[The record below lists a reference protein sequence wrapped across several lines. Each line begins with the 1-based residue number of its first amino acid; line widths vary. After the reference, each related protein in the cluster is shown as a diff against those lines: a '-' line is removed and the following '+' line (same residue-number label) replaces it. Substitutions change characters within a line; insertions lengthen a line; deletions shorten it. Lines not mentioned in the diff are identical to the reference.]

1 MITNMADT
9 DRDGICCGNALTAGG
24 ITGGEITG
32 GVIATSTAVN
42 VASAGLALTPLLV
55 ANAPAFNVLR

>member
-9 DRDGICCGNALTAGG
+9 DSDGICCGTAITAGG
-24 ITGGEITG
+24 ITGG
-32 GVIATSTAVN
+32 VIATRTAVSE
-42 VASAGLALTPLLV
+42 ASAGLVLTPLLV